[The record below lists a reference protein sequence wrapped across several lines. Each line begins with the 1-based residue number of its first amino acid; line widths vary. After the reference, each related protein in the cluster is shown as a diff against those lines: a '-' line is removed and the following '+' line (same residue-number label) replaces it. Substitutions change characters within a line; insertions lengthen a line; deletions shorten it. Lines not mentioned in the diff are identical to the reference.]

1 MSPER
6 QTNHPLSCYRIR
18 IPDTVIFE
26 KLLQVLV
33 LGCAYWRISNKG
45 YSATT
50 LRCRRDEWIDLGAMD
65 SLEGLVRQ
73 ANYRIVGLKLSE
85 VAVDCCIT
93 KAPCGGAK
101 SGRR

>member
-1 MSPER
+1 
-6 QTNHPLSCYRIR
+6 
-18 IPDTVIFE
+18 VIFE